1 MTTAT
6 YIKDGGTIRTVTKI
20 SVKDGGSWQTVKKA
34 YVKDGGTWQ
43 LVFGLNSTLTGTQ
56 SSAGCY
62 SAQGGFSVD
71 YINGVTTLSLGAWPT
86 DPPNCQT
93 CSWEWLQL
101 NGAGSNGLSDSSSSN
116 NYRSSNN
123 IRPYWTKTTT
133 LNIDALS
140 NGSTTYVQI
149 PSWPYTL
156 VSYTYAVTKNSATS
170 ISIVPYYEPWGTGD
184 TGTSI
189 SVNNWWRNVVSLGG
203 GDPDTPGSLGS
214 INLSW

>member
-20 SVKDGGSWQTVKKA
+20 YVKDSGTWQTVKKA

-43 LVFGLNSTLTGTQ
+43 LVFGLNSTLTGVQ
-56 SSAGCY
+56 SAAGCY

-71 YINGVTTLSLGAWPT
+71 YINGVTTLTMGVWPT

-93 CSWEWLQL
+93 CDWTWLQL
-101 NGAGSNGLSDSSSSN
+101 NGAGSNGLSNSSSSN
-116 NYRSSNN
+116 NYRSANN
-123 IRPYWTKTTT
+123 IRPYWSYTTT
-133 LNIDALS
+133 LNIDAMS
-140 NGSTTYVQI
+140 IGSTSYVQI
-149 PSWPYTL
+149 PNWPYTL

-170 ISIVPYYEPWGTGD
+170 ITINPYPSAWGTGD
-184 TGTSI
+184 TGTTI
-189 SVNNWWRNVVSLGG
+189 SVQNWWNNVNAIS
-203 GDPDTPGSLGS
+203 P